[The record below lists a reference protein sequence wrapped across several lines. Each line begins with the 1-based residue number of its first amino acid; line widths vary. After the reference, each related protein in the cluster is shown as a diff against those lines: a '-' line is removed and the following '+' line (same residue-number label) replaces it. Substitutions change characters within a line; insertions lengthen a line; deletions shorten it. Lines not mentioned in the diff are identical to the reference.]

1 MTIFFLIFKNYLIS
15 IILINKIKEK
25 LTMNNDIRINLQND
39 LDNKNYKQ
47 AFEKINENISKFCLN
62 IQELQDYSLKIGS
75 KYDNN
80 EKNKKIELL
89 IIETGDKISETF
101 DLLKLIQDYNF
112 NQRNEKI
119 EYITEANSLEDK
131 CQLFNKQF
139 EDITNKIKTQNLNII
154 KRAKSSIRSSNF
166 SNLDMPVY
174 DENNI
179 NDNNIKNGN
188 EFLDGI
194 INKRKQNDLIDKAN
208 YKIRESIGRISLKKN
223 FNHNSN
229 NNFSDDELP
238 FRFKKD
244 LNESMRIKIEKKLFE
259 SLDGPRINFL
269 SKHKYKIIVS
279 IIICIIVFIIMLI

>member
-1 MTIFFLIFKNYLIS
+1 
-15 IILINKIKEK
+15 
-25 LTMNNDIRINLQND
+25 
-39 LDNKNYKQ
+39 
-47 AFEKINENISKFCLN
+47 
-62 IQELQDYSLKIGS
+62 
-75 KYDNN
+75 
-80 EKNKKIELL
+80 
-89 IIETGDKISETF
+89 
-101 DLLKLIQDYNF
+101 
-112 NQRNEKI
+112 
-119 EYITEANSLEDK
+119 
-131 CQLFNKQF
+131 
-139 EDITNKIKTQNLNII
+139 
-154 KRAKSSIRSSNF
+154 
-166 SNLDMPVY
+166 MPVY